1 MTALSPVDFP
11 DWNPPRDR
19 VTIRDSGV
27 FDPTVPDGQAGSII
41 VPPDGV
47 DNVVLITGFLEPGT
61 ALVVAS
67 RLLDGEDPSPRQ
79 IVNLASVDFAVALPV
94 AHRGNGLI
102 VEGHNDSGATV
113 DFAFTLDSVAGA
125 TVDNVIPANATYV
138 FDGLTVPTM
147 AAGSPIDVPQAAI
160 YDRCVVSAQC
170 DQPYTVT
177 VRRAM
182 SLKDP
187 PYTIVTFDELVATSA
202 MSASVT
208 VDVPV
213 GAAGF
218 AVILSG
224 TGLSDGTASVLAR
237 SYRAAGF

>member
-19 VTIRDSGV
+19 VTIRNSGL
-27 FDPTVPDGQAGSII
+27 FDVVIPDTQASSEIFT
-41 VPPDGV
+41 PDAV
-47 DNVVLITGFLEPGT
+47 DNVVLVTGFLPVGC

-67 RLLDGEDPSPRQ
+67 RLLDDEDPSPRQ
-79 IVNLASVDFAVALPV
+79 LVNLATTDFQVMLPV
-94 AHRGNGLI
+94 AHRGFGLI
-102 VEGHNDSGATV
+102 VEGHNDSGA
-113 DFAFTLDSVAGA
+113 DAAFTFNLDSIAGA
-125 TVDNVIPANATYV
+125 RVDDVVPADAGYV
-138 FDGLTVPTM
+138 FDGLVVP
-147 AAGSPIDVPQAAI
+147 AISDGDPVDVPQAGLYA
-160 YDRCVVSAQC
+160 RCALSVTC

-177 VRRAM
+177 VRRAR

-187 PYTIVTFDELVATSA
+187 PYTIVTFDELVATVA
-202 MSASVT
+202 APGDVT

-224 TGLSDGTASVLAR
+224 TGATPGAAALQVR